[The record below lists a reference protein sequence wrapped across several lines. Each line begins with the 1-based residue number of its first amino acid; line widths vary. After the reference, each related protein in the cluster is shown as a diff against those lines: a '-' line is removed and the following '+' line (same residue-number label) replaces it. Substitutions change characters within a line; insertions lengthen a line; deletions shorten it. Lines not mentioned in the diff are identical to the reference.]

1 MVHFKVKKQQSKRA
15 SDMPLNMDLQK
26 DTIPTEDYEQM
37 MLVQWFRRTYPEV
50 LIFSVPNGGHR
61 HPSVAAKMKATG
73 VVKGVPDLFVPAWT
87 LWIEMKRAKGGVVSP
102 EQKKMIKALESVGYC
117 VLVCRG
123 CEDAKAQIEQH
134 IKDHNPCLRNPLTVN
149 PSS

>member
-1 MVHFKVKKQQSKRA
+1 MIQRVER
-15 SDMPLNMDLQK
+15 QK
-26 DTIPTEDYEQM
+26 TEHEHQRE
-37 MLVQWFRRTYPEV
+37 LVRWFRQTWPGT
-50 LIFSVPNGGHR
+50 LIFAIPNGGAR
-61 HPSVAAKMKATG
+61 SLATAGRLKAEG
-73 VVKGVPDLFVPAWT
+73 VTPGVPDLFVPAWG

-149 PSS
+149 PPS

>member
-1 MVHFKVKKQQSKRA
+1 MIQRVERKR
-15 SDMPLNMDLQK
+15 
-26 DTIPTEDYEQM
+26 TEHEEQRE
-37 MLVQWFRRTYPEV
+37 LVRWFRQTWTGV
-50 LIFSVPNGGHR
+50 LIFAIPNGGQR
-61 HPSVAAKMKATG
+61 SAATAGRLKAEG
-73 VVKGVPDLFVPAWT
+73 VMPGVPDLFVPAWA

-149 PSS
+149 PPS